1 MIEQFHENV
10 DFNNEDLASDKE
22 TEKEREYFHT
32 VIRPMLQSGH
42 EGELCEWMK
51 QMGLLRRG
59 VRCNNPECHGVGT
72 MKWSKARI
80 VDKYNWSCFDCPKKV
95 SIRDGSFFV
104 NIKCELKAAIQAIVG
119 WCEQTPVDVTCKH
132 LNLKNHIV
140 KRVYERCLDVVQNYI
155 LSHPQDWLLGG
166 DKNSVVVVDVFPDG
180 YMSERALGAGK
191 KGKVLCIADT
201 SLMPARTWCAM
212 LHHSG
217 QAMAGPSSRLN
228 DSDILDYLDTI
239 DSDSDSVYESDSD
252 ITSDDDNVPDLR
264 NPAVLNMSDSDENDM
279 DDEDYREILSP
290 EQLLPIPFPF
300 QELSGPKHMPPP
312 DSLPIAYFLFF
323 TDFILSLDQAG
334 KSQSALVEEVVTH
347 IRAHVR
353 PNSTLVVNN
362 KIDVLSEETLK
373 TLTEYTSIITV
384 ETLMEH
390 DEPGT
395 RRIQDNLETIWA
407 SAVEVCED
415 IQDVRRGG
423 PQLLYEYMWRQ
434 LFALSPS
441 CALQY
446 ILHHIADQFPFQD
459 Y

>member
-217 QAMAGPSSRLN
+217 QDP
-228 DSDILDYLDTI
+228 
-239 DSDSDSVYESDSD
+239 
-252 ITSDDDNVPDLR
+252 
-264 NPAVLNMSDSDENDM
+264 
-279 DDEDYREILSP
+279 
-290 EQLLPIPFPF
+290 
-300 QELSGPKHMPPP
+300 
-312 DSLPIAYFLFF
+312 
-323 TDFILSLDQAG
+323 AG

>member
-1 MIEQFHENV
+1 M
-10 DFNNEDLASDKE
+10 
-22 TEKEREYFHT
+22 
-32 VIRPMLQSGH
+32 
-42 EGELCEWMK
+42 
-51 QMGLLRRG
+51 
-59 VRCNNPECHGVGT
+59 
-72 MKWSKARI
+72 
-80 VDKYNWSCFDCPKKV
+80 
-95 SIRDGSFFV
+95 
-104 NIKCELKAAIQAIVG
+104 
-119 WCEQTPVDVTCKH
+119 VT
-132 LNLKNHIV
+132 
-140 KRVYERCLDVVQNYI
+140 
-155 LSHPQDWLLGG
+155 
-166 DKNSVVVVDVFPDG
+166 
-180 YMSERALGAGK
+180 
-191 KGKVLCIADT
+191 
-201 SLMPARTWCAM
+201 
-212 LHHSG
+212 
-217 QAMAGPSSRLN
+217 
-228 DSDILDYLDTI
+228 
-239 DSDSDSVYESDSD
+239 VYESDSD

-264 NPAVLNMSDSDENDM
+264 NPAVHNMSDSDENDM

-290 EQLLPIPFPF
+290 EQPLPIPFPF

-312 DSLPIAYFLFF
+312 DSLPIAYFLFL
-323 TDFILSLDQAG
+323 TDFILSLMVTIKSICPTVNHKQSSPVLACAFREKKSQKNPVVLLSSFATAREQEVPARRPDANRITKPEVITTYNKFMGGIDTSYMMLYTYLDERRAVGYWKKDQAG